1 MLHSSA
7 LVLSLPSAGAQG
19 LLARRTFRT
28 GTSAPCALQC
38 KHSRLAS
45 ALNWRLAC
53 PHSSGLA
60 VAPLRV
66 GGGGPRRLWALL
78 PCDAW
83 RQPWLAPSVRG
94 AAASCAMGLHGAH
107 HCVDR
112 RRRLRARVPLAP
124 PCPASVVGLVKLTPN
139 NRLDSLR
146 CHERP
151 LSFDMNAG
159 PTPTPR
165 PAPPTISA
173 NKMRTDPHRERRR
186 GRAIHKCAPPAP
198 PCTCPAAS
206 CTCPRPSRRH
216 PNAMARPVIQQHQLR
231 TTLAGPPLRPAP
243 GVSRRSR
250 IFKKKTVVYQAD
262 TRDIVVSGSYQGHIS
277 LIYQAKRCIR
287 DSLIY
292 H

>member
-1 MLHSSA
+1 
-7 LVLSLPSAGAQG
+7 
-19 LLARRTFRT
+19 
-28 GTSAPCALQC
+28 
-38 KHSRLAS
+38 
-45 ALNWRLAC
+45 
-53 PHSSGLA
+53 
-60 VAPLRV
+60 
-66 GGGGPRRLWALL
+66 
-78 PCDAW
+78 
-83 RQPWLAPSVRG
+83 
-94 AAASCAMGLHGAH
+94 
-107 HCVDR
+107 
-112 RRRLRARVPLAP
+112 
-124 PCPASVVGLVKLTPN
+124 
-139 NRLDSLR
+139 
-146 CHERP
+146 
-151 LSFDMNAG
+151 MNAG

-262 TRDIVVSGSYQGHIS
+262 ITGYRRIRVVSGSYQPNISSKTLYQGLADIS
-277 LIYQAKRCIR
+277 LIYQADTMVVRR
-287 DSLIY
+287 DDRLEDLIARPPPTAPHRTGGPEVAVRTVATGQVGRLSGSL
-292 H
+292 